1 VDAPPLPILLRVF
14 QNYRFTRGAL
24 RNASVG
30 LGVRYQ
36 SEQSPVNSDMNWGQE
51 FPGYTVVDLQLGYAT
66 RVREHPV
73 RFQLGITNLLEREY
87 VNGNRVWAPPR
98 EFTFTTRLQ
107 F

>member
-1 VDAPPLPILLRVF
+1 MRPR
-14 QNYRFTRGAL
+14 T
-24 RNASVG
+24 ASVG

-36 SEQSPVNSDMNWGQE
+36 SEQSPVNGDANWGQE

-66 RVREHPV
+66 KLRERPV
-73 RFQLGITNLLEREY
+73 HFQLGITNLLEREY
-87 VNGNRVWAPPR
+87 INGNRAWAAPR